1 MGREI
6 VEKLR
11 NNVLK
16 ILNIMPSPLTNL
28 SHHVIIWYT
37 ISYVNIVFGIP
48 SGNTA
53 PALKNAG
60 EIAGARRSY
69 LSPRKGQ

>member
-1 MGREI
+1 M
-6 VEKLR
+6 
-11 NNVLK
+11 LK

-37 ISYVNIVFGIP
+37 IHYVNIVFGIP
-48 SGNTA
+48 SENTA